1 MHDELSVVET
11 ASHNR
16 GSERSKSPARV
27 AAELLGL
34 FIAMSLTF
42 GGIMHVVTSP
52 EVVAAATSGALECSH
67 GAASASDSN

>member
-1 MHDELSVVET
+1 MHDELSVVEA
-11 ASHNR
+11 ASRDH

-42 GGIMHVVTSP
+42 GGIMHVVTQP
-52 EVVAAATSGALECSH
+52 DVVATASSGALECSS
-67 GAASASDSN
+67 GAALASDSH